1 MRKLSAF
8 TGLAA
13 AATAL
18 GVAGALAGGAGGT
31 APGANG
37 KLAFDTFGENHRQIA
52 VANQDGTGWRVLTR
66 TPKADNLEPDWSPD
80 GNTIV
85 FERDKHVPK
94 TKKDALPNLNVFVMN
109 ADGTNVRKLTHYL
122 KGGGA
127 EAPAWSPDGKTIA
140 FDRVTKVRGKCCV
153 SSLATMAADGS
164 QVHRTAVGPIDVY
177 DVEWA
182 PDGTRLALTGYR
194 HSDGQAAVFTER
206 VDGTDQR
213 QVTPW
218 ALDAH
223 SADWSPDGSRIV
235 FASPERYSAKFAP
248 NIFTVRPDGTG
259 LTQLTFNPGGAPDGQ
274 TNAPRSWDPA
284 WSPDGTR
291 IAFAHTP
298 GSGEP
303 DEFADIFSMRADGS
317 DVRLVTR
324 TATHWEEQPNWGPA
338 PQERTTQ

>member
-8 TGLAA
+8 TGFAA

-37 KLAFDTFGENHRQIA
+37 KHAFDTVEHHRQIA
-52 VANQDGTGWRVLTR
+52 VANPDGAGWHALTH
-66 TPKADNLEPDWSPD
+66 TPKADNVQPDWSPD

-94 TKKDALPNLNVFVMN
+94 TKQDALPNLNVFVMN

-140 FDRVTKVRGKCCV
+140 FDRVWKVGGKCCV

-164 QVHRTAVGPIDVY
+164 QVHRTAVRPIDVY
-177 DVEWA
+177 DLA
-182 PDGTRLALTGYR
+182 GARAGTRLAFTGYR
-194 HSDGQAAVFTER
+194 HSDGPDGPAAIFTER
-206 VDGTDQR
+206 VDGSDQR

-218 ALDAH
+218 TLDAH

-235 FASPERYSAKFAP
+235 FASPARYSAKFAS
-248 NIFTVRPDGTG
+248 NIFT
-259 LTQLTFNPGGAPDGQ
+259 
-274 TNAPRSWDPA
+274 
-284 WSPDGTR
+284 
-291 IAFAHTP
+291 
-298 GSGEP
+298 
-303 DEFADIFSMRADGS
+303 
-317 DVRLVTR
+317 
-324 TATHWEEQPNWGPA
+324 
-338 PQERTTQ
+338 